1 MPAYTILSL
10 TPMNGKTGM
19 EVTFIDELN
28 GKPDVTQYHEVESTD
43 DTVIEDELAQAA
55 LEYESR
61 IPPVIVASKLALR
74 TAVKAARRAAGAE
87 ARAQAA
93 DPVPVE

>member
-1 MPAYTILSL
+1 MPSYTILSM

-43 DTVIEDELAQAA
+43 DTVIEDELAEAA
-55 LEYESR
+55 LEYEAR

-74 TAVKAARRAAGAE
+74 TAVKAARRAARAAE
-87 ARAQAA
+87 KAA
-93 DPVPVE
+93 DPVPVG